1 MSGKQFVM
9 LITVNRVGLERRQN
23 LWEDLKKKAW
33 ATCVSG
39 GEWYW
44 SEGLRWAFLVCWR
57 YLQSDWRWLDKELM
71 QGKIKQGLP
80 GNCNNT
86 GFYSGRPYLIHILK
100 GSDWLLW
107 RNSECSYVTGIS
119 QDRSTGGLD
128 EVSAPNQIHTNIGVF
143 SAKRWIC
150 CQVWEKEKGWC

>member
-1 MSGKQFVM
+1 MRFVRRLEGKEGVSYVHISWRM
-9 LITVNRVGLERRQN
+9 ILGRGVGVSIPGALEVLAECLEMTGQGTDVRQ
-23 LWEDLKKKAW
+23 DQ
-33 ATCVSG
+33 TGS
-39 GEWYW
+39 
-44 SEGLRWAFLVCWR
+44 S
-57 YLQSDWRWLDKELM
+57 
-71 QGKIKQGLP
+71 

-143 SAKRWIC
+143 SAKR
-150 CQVWEKEKGWC
+150 

>member
-1 MSGKQFVM
+1 MHISWRMILG
-9 LITVNRVGLERRQN
+9 RGVGVSIPGALEALAECLEMTGQGTDVRQ
-23 LWEDLKKKAW
+23 DQ
-33 ATCVSG
+33 TGS
-39 GEWYW
+39 
-44 SEGLRWAFLVCWR
+44 S
-57 YLQSDWRWLDKELM
+57 
-71 QGKIKQGLP
+71 

-143 SAKRWIC
+143 SAKR
-150 CQVWEKEKGWC
+150 